1 MNELNSCWS
10 KVTKFRA
17 TRITCLYALLLSRT
31 KASFVLL
38 VEYWLLERFLC
49 SDTFIVIMV
58 FSVVM
63 ENTKVVANVLIWLI
77 LKFHDPR
84 S

>member
-1 MNELNSCWS
+1 MNELNWCWS

-17 TRITCLYALLLSRT
+17 TRMTCLCALLLSRT

-38 VEYWLLERFLC
+38 VGLCLLERFC
-49 SDTFIVIMV
+49 CRDAFMIIMV

-63 ENTKVVANVLIWLI
+63 ENTKVVANLL
-77 LKFHDPR
+77 F
-84 S
+84 